1 MLVINLDAVRRF
13 ICFSRTINQH
23 EFNLQS
29 ILRSSYQFFGMLRV
43 ITLVFLFLVRCRFPV
58 QLLIISLL
66 RKRCG
71 DTVVKQVRK
80 FEKLDFKCKKA
91 SLDLQFLQMCKSQN
105 VIPNFLKFK
114 LANRQLLT
122 SNAYNICQKK
132 LLYQEI
138 SNKYKLVRNLN
149 LELVH
154 LKDSLRYDLNFID
167 FIHIT
172 TVF

>member
-1 MLVINLDAVRRF
+1 MLL
-13 ICFSRTINQH
+13 FS
-23 EFNLQS
+23 
-29 ILRSSYQFFGMLRV
+29 
-43 ITLVFLFLVRCRFPV
+43 VRCRFPV
-58 QLLIISLL
+58 ELLIISVL
-66 RKRCG
+66 RKQYG

-80 FEKLDFKCKKA
+80 YEKLDFKWKKA
-91 SLDLQFLQMCKSQN
+91 LLNLQFLQMCKSQN
-105 VIPNFLKFK
+105 IIPNFLNLK
-114 LANRQLLT
+114 LANRELLT

-172 TVF
+172 TVFLASNNKIISKIRKVQNFTWKFMF

>member
-1 MLVINLDAVRRF
+1 MI
-13 ICFSRTINQH
+13 
-23 EFNLQS
+23 
-29 ILRSSYQFFGMLRV
+29 RV

-58 QLLIISLL
+58 QLSIISVLG
-66 RKRCG
+66 KRYG

-80 FEKLDFKCKKA
+80 FEKLDFKCKIA

-132 LLYQEI
+132 LPYQEI
-138 SNKYKLVRNLN
+138 SNKYKLARNLN
-149 LELVH
+149 LELGQ
-154 LKDSLRYDLNFID
+154 LKDSLRHDLNFIE
-167 FIHIT
+167 FIQIT
-172 TVF
+172 TVFLASNNNIISKTKFFCALASTLNIKRIHY